1 MTLTE
6 MQNNIRELGG
16 QIRTAA
22 AALAAAAADPNTPT
36 ATLTQQR
43 DALGDMNARMAAL
56 QSAYNAQ
63 HDGEASGLPMNG
75 QSGTP
80 AQDSS
85 LRAMLKSNEYA
96 RAFADALR
104 SGVRPGRPMRNEAQG
119 AL

>member
-22 AALAAAAADPNTPT
+22 ATLAAAAADPKTPT

-63 HDGEASGLPMNG
+63 HDGEASGLSMNG
-75 QSGTP
+75 QSGTHD
-80 AQDSS
+80 QDSS
-85 LRAMLKSNEYA
+85 LRAM
-96 RAFADALR
+96 R
-104 SGVRPGRPMRNEAQG
+104 
-119 AL
+119 